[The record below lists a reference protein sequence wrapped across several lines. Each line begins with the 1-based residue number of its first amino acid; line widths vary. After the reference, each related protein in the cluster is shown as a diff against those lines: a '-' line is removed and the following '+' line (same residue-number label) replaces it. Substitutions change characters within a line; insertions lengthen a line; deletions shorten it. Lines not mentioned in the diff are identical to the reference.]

1 MSALAWIDVVILQRH
16 LNDDTSGTDMRP
28 LHWHAEVMVAGA
40 PTART
45 YQDVILAF
53 GEELAI
59 DALDVVSHIVIVHR
73 REMIVV
79 LHIHHVGDILADAMS
94 QRVVGAQQTV
104 GIRYRLHILIQH
116 LLGIHDRSNL

>member
-1 MSALAWIDVVILQRH
+1 
-16 LNDDTSGTDMRP
+16 
-28 LHWHAEVMVAGA
+28 MVAGA

-94 QRVVGAQQTV
+94 QRVVGAQQAV